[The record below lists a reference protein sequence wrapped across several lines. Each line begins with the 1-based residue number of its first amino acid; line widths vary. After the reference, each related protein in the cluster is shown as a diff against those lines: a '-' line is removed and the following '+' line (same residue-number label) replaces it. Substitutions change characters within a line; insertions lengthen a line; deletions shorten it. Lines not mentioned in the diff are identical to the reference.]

1 MLTPQEVSE
10 HAFAKATFGGY
21 NMAMVDEFLDEL
33 TEDYTA
39 LYKENASLKAKMKV
53 LADSLEE
60 YRSTEKGMRRA
71 LLAAQQAAEEMVKD
85 AESRKSELVREAE
98 ADAHD
103 KIADLRRQVADEEA
117 RLAAAQAATADFVAM
132 VREACR
138 KQEESLNSLSFVTA
152 APTPA
157 DLVDETAQAIEA
169 SVLKL
174 LAQEDA
180 LLAKEEV
187 KAVEPE
193 EEEVEAEEE
202 TEGEDD
208 GEDEDGEPVNLYEEI
223 TNRNRRDQER
233 ARAFEETPA
242 EKDDVS
248 ATRRIDFDNLQFGAN
263 YDLK

>member
-60 YRSTEKGMRRA
+60 YRATEKGMRRA

-103 KIADLRRQVADEEA
+103 KIAELRRQIADEEA
-117 RLAAAQAATADFVAM
+117 RLAAAQASTADFVAM

-138 KQEESLNSLSFVTA
+138 KQEESLNTLSSVTA
-152 APTPA
+152 VPAPV

-180 LLAKEEV
+180 QAAQKEVPAAEP
-187 KAVEPE
+187 AVEESE
-193 EEEVEAEEE
+193 EQ
-202 TEGEDD
+202 
-208 GEDEDGEPVNLYEEI
+208 DEEPVSLYEEI
-223 TNRNRRDQER
+223 TANRRDQER
-233 ARAFEETPA
+233 ARAFGDAPA
-242 EKDDVS
+242 EQDDVS

>member
-60 YRSTEKGMRRA
+60 YRATEKGMRRA

-85 AESRKSELVREAE
+85 AETRKSELIRDAE
-98 ADAHD
+98 TDAHA
-103 KIADLRRQVADEEA
+103 KIAELHRQVADEEA
-117 RLAAAQAATADFVAM
+117 RLTAAQTATAEFVAK

-138 KQEESLNSLSFVTA
+138 KQEECLGSLGSITA
-152 APTPA
+152 APSPVNS
-157 DLVDETAQAIEA
+157 VDEAAQAIEA
-169 SVLKL
+169 SVMKL

-180 LLAKEEV
+180 QAEEKEE
-187 KAVEPE
+187 EFDDQLE
-193 EEEVEAEEE
+193 EEEVPEES
-202 TEGEDD
+202 TE
-208 GEDEDGEPVNLYEEI
+208 EPVNLYEEI
-223 TNRNRRDQER
+223 TARNRRDQER
-233 ARAFEETPA
+233 ARSFEETPS
-242 EKDDVS
+242 EKDDADAS
-248 ATRRIDFDNLQFGAN
+248 PTRRIDFDNLQLGAN

>member
-60 YRSTEKGMRRA
+60 YRATEKGMRRA

-85 AESRKSELVREAE
+85 AEARKSTLIRDAE

-103 KIADLRRQVADEEA
+103 KIAELHRQVADEEA

-152 APTPA
+152 APAPTNS
-157 DLVDETAQAIEA
+157 VDETAQAIEA

-180 LLAKEEV
+180 QAAKEEV
-187 KAVEPE
+187 KAEEP
-193 EEEVEAEEE
+193 EAEEPE
-202 TEGEDD
+202 AEEAKA
-208 GEDEDGEPVNLYEEI
+208 EEPANLYEEI
-223 TNRNRRDQER
+223 TAHNRRDQER
-233 ARAFEETPA
+233 ARAFGDDAA

>member
-103 KIADLRRQVADEEA
+103 KIVELRRQVADEEA
-117 RLAAAQAATADFVAM
+117 RLAAAQTATADYVAM

-138 KQEESLNSLSFVTA
+138 KQEEILCSLSSVTA
-152 APTPA
+152 APA
-157 DLVDETAQAIEA
+157 HVDLVDEAAQAIEA
-169 SVLKL
+169 SVMKL
-174 LAQEDA
+174 IAQEDA
-180 LLAKEEV
+180 LIAKEQEPVMEPEV
-187 KAVEPE
+187 EEVE
-193 EEEVEAEEE
+193 EEEESEEE
-202 TEGEDD
+202 GSE
-208 GEDEDGEPVNLYEEI
+208 EPLNLYEEI

-233 ARAFEETPA
+233 ARAFDETPA
-242 EKDDVS
+242 EQDDVS
-248 ATRRIDFDNLQFGAN
+248 TTRRIDFDNLQFGAN

>member
-60 YRSTEKGMRRA
+60 YRATEKGMRRA

-85 AESRKSELVREAE
+85 AETRKSTLIRDAE

-103 KIADLRRQVADEEA
+103 KIAELRRQVADEEA
-117 RLAAAQAATADFVAM
+117 RLAAAQAATADFVAQ

-138 KQEESLNSLSFVTA
+138 KQEESLSSLSFVTA
-152 APTPA
+152 APTSA
-157 DLVDETAQAIEA
+157 DSVDEAAQAIEA
-169 SVLKL
+169 SVMKL

-180 LLAKEEV
+180 LAAKEEA
-187 KAVEPE
+187 KAEEPEVEEPE
-193 EEEVEAEEE
+193 EEAEAEAE
-202 TEGEDD
+202 
-208 GEDEDGEPVNLYEEI
+208 EPVNLYEEI
-223 TNRNRRDQER
+223 TGHNRRDQER
-233 ARAFEETPA
+233 ARAFGDDAA
-242 EKDDVS
+242 EKDDTDIS
-248 ATRRIDFDNLQFGAN
+248 STRRIDFDNLQFGAN

>member
-60 YRSTEKGMRRA
+60 YRATEKGMRRA

-85 AESRKSELVREAE
+85 AETRKSELIRDAE
-98 ADAHD
+98 TDAHA
-103 KIADLRRQVADEEA
+103 KIAELHRQVADEEA
-117 RLAAAQAATADFVAM
+117 RLTAAQTATAEFVAK

-138 KQEESLNSLSFVTA
+138 KQEECLGSLGSITA
-152 APTPA
+152 APSPVNS
-157 DLVDETAQAIEA
+157 VDEAAQAIEA
-169 SVLKL
+169 SVMKL

-180 LLAKEEV
+180 QAEEKEE
-187 KAVEPE
+187 EFDDQLE
-193 EEEVEAEEE
+193 EEEVPEES
-202 TEGEDD
+202 TE
-208 GEDEDGEPVNLYEEI
+208 EPVNLYEEI
-223 TNRNRRDQER
+223 TARNRRDQER
-233 ARAFEETPA
+233 ARSFEETPS
-242 EKDDVS
+242 EKDDADAS
-248 ATRRIDFDNLQFGAN
+248 PTRRIDFYNLQFGAN

>member
-10 HAFAKATFGGY
+10 HAFAKAAFGGY
-21 NMAMVDEFLDEL
+21 NMAMVDEFLDQL

-60 YRSTEKGMRRA
+60 YRATEKGMRRA

-85 AESRKSELVREAE
+85 AESRKSELIRDAE
-98 ADAHD
+98 ADAHI
-103 KIADLRRQVADEEA
+103 KIAELHRQVADEEA
-117 RLAAAQAATADFVAM
+117 RLSAAQAATADFVAM

-152 APTPA
+152 APAPTHS
-157 DLVDETAQAIEA
+157 VDEAAQAIEA
-169 SVLKL
+169 SVMKL

-180 LLAKEEV
+180 QAAEET
-187 KAVEPE
+187 E
-193 EEEVEAEEE
+193 EEEPEVEEPVEEEVPEEAAEE
-202 TEGEDD
+202 
-208 GEDEDGEPVNLYEEI
+208 PISLYEEI
-223 TNRNRRDQER
+223 TGRNRRDQER
-233 ARAFEETPA
+233 ARAFDEVPA
-242 EKDDVS
+242 EKDDADTS
-248 ATRRIDFDNLQFGAN
+248 PTRRIDFDNLQFGAN